1 MCASVVTKLETLKF
15 SGKDEYFLLFSEQF
29 EARMF
34 LLKLRG
40 VLLRNETEDD
50 FLPKLQTNASR
61 EQREETQSKARKLF
75 EGKKEH
81 VWCELV
87 QFLDAKSVLFS
98 AKSEGRWS
106 FCMGKGL

>member
-15 SGKDEYFLLFSEQF
+15 SGKDEDFLLFSEQF

-50 FLPKLQTNASR
+50 FLPNLQTNASR
-61 EQREETQSKARKLF
+61 EQREEAQSKARKLF

-87 QFLDAKSVLFS
+87 QCLDAKSVLFS

-106 FCMGKGL
+106 FCMGKAL